1 MQVVAL
7 MNMKGGVG
15 KTTLAMN
22 IACSLAYTFGKRVLL
37 IDVDP
42 QFNATQSLVRNQT
55 YLAHIGDEKP
65 TILDIFLPN
74 RPGAVR
80 TVSGTSTPSRGSI
93 SLSEC
98 LLNVVGSL
106 ANGGRLDIIPSRL
119 ALIEV
124 QESQRQTETLLR
136 RFIHEKAQGYDY
148 VFLDCPPTIS
158 VFTQAVFL
166 ASDKYL
172 VPLKPDPLSVIGLPL
187 LERWLND
194 YSQITGHNVAKV
206 GLVFTMV
213 TNPHPTQMREVMS
226 QIRVQRRDEVFDA
239 VLSQSTQIA
248 SSVSPQMPVSIRKP
262 RSNAAR
268 EVTMI
273 AREFLTRVES

>member
-1 MQVVAL
+1 MQVIAL

-22 IACSLAYTFGKRVLL
+22 IACSLAHTHGKKVLL

-42 QFNATQSLVRNQT
+42 QFNATQSLVRNQL
-55 YLAHIGDEKP
+55 YLEHIRDEKP
-65 TILDIFLPN
+65 TILDIFIPN

-80 TVSGTSTPSRGSI
+80 TVSGTSTSSRGSI

-98 LLNVVGSL
+98 LLNVVDNLS
-106 ANGGRLDIIPSRL
+106 NGGRLDIIPSRL

-136 RFIHEKAQGYDY
+136 RFIQEKAQGYDF

-166 ASDKYL
+166 ACDKYL
-172 VPLKPDPLSVIGLPL
+172 VPLKPDPLSVVGLPL
-187 LERWLND
+187 LERWLRD
-194 YSQITGHNVAKV
+194 YSNITGHQVTKV

-213 TNPHPTQMREVMS
+213 TNPHPTQMQNVME
-226 QIRVQRRDEVFDA
+226 QIRLQRRGEVFGA

-248 SSVSPQMPVSIRKP
+248 SSVSPHMPVTIRKP
-262 RSNAAR
+262 TSKSAR
-268 EVTMI
+268 EVSMI
-273 AREFLTRVES
+273 AREFLARVSS